1 MNGLEIVP
9 FTGFL
14 LLTAMILGKTVLLK
28 NRGIKVSSAN
38 ENHPRFM
45 FILYPVFFLLL
56 FVWVFE
62 LAKPVF
68 HFQFSILNSRLTTL
82 LADYLFLEIAGALLI
97 FIALV
102 FTALTLHHFNNSL
115 RFGLNENNR
124 GELITNGIF
133 SFSRNPFFLSIM
145 VYFLGTALVF
155 PTWFFIGWTVLAI
168 FSIHLF
174 ILKEEKFMKEHF
186 GENYRNYR
194 KKVRRYF

>member
-38 ENHPRFM
+38 ENPPRLM

-68 HFQFSILNSRLTTL
+68 HFQFSILNSRLITP
-82 LADYLFLEIAGALLI
+82 LADYLFLEIAGAILI

-102 FTALTLHHFNNSL
+102 FMALTLHHFKTSL

-145 VYFLGTALVF
+145 IYFLGTALVF
-155 PTWFFIGWTVLAI
+155 PTWFFIGWAVLAI

-186 GENYRNYR
+186 GESYRNYR
-194 KKVRRYF
+194 QKVRRYF